1 MVSMLIIADEN
12 IPGVDDAF
20 SVFGEV
26 RKLHGR
32 HMKASDIKDAEVLL
46 VRSITKVNEELLS
59 GSKVKFVGSATIGTD
74 HVDLDWL
81 RQQGICFSNAPGC
94 NAISAAEYVLAA
106 VLTLAHQQEMNLTEK
121 TVGIIG
127 CGNVGSRVKAR
138 FEAMGI
144 TCLVCDPPR
153 AEKEG
158 DKEGDT
164 GFVDMQAISRAD
176 IVTVHVPLVTQ
187 GSHPTLGLL
196 DASFITKLNP
206 GSTVINTSRGDVIDE
221 RALKKRLI
229 QQDDLNTIL
238 DVWENEPAIDAEL
251 VALASIATPHIAG
264 YSTDGKLR
272 ATGQLHD
279 AYSHFIKQQPVWG
292 YRQAL
297 PDPAEPIITLQ
308 DGEVT
313 GIISEALSKVYD
325 ITRDDAALRFLFED
339 VSTDATA
346 GFDLLRKQYPVR
358 RECSAYDIRGKTLS
372 ATVRSALQAFGFRLI

>member
-20 SVFGEV
+20 SAFGEV

-32 HMKASDIKDAEVLL
+32 HMKASDVKDAEVLL

-74 HVDLDWL
+74 HVDLNWL
-81 RQQGICFSNAPGC
+81 QQQGICFSNAPGC
-94 NAISAAEYVLAA
+94 NAVSAAEYVLAA
-106 VLTLAHQQEMNLTEK
+106 VLKLAHQQEMNLTEK

-176 IVTVHVPLVTQ
+176 IITVHVPLVTQ
-187 GSHPTLGLL
+187 GRHPTLGLL
-196 DASFITKLNP
+196 DADFISQLNP
-206 GSTVINTSRGDVIDE
+206 GSTLINTSRGDVMNE
-221 RALKKRLI
+221 QALKQRLI
-229 QQDDLNTIL
+229 QQADLNTVL

-279 AYSHFIKQQPVWG
+279 AYSQFIKQQPVWD
-292 YRQAL
+292 YHQVL
-297 PDPAEPIITLQ
+297 SVPAEPIITLK
-308 DGEVT
+308 DGEVSEV
-313 GIISEALSKVYD
+313 ISEALSKVYD
-325 ITRDDAALRFLFED
+325 ITRDDSALRLLFED
-339 VSTDATA
+339 VSTDAAA

-358 RECSAYDIRGKTLS
+358 RECSAYGIRGEMLPS
-372 ATVRSALQAFGFRLI
+372 TVRSALQVFGFGLI

>member
-20 SVFGEV
+20 SAFGKV

-32 HMKASDIKDAEVLL
+32 HMKASDVKDAEVLL
-46 VRSITKVNEELLS
+46 VRSITEVNEELLS
-59 GSKVKFVGSATIGTD
+59 GSKVKFVGSATIGTN
-74 HVDLDWL
+74 HVDLNWL
-81 RQQGICFSNAPGC
+81 QQQGIRFSNAPGC
-94 NAISAAEYVLAA
+94 NAVSAAEYVLAA
-106 VLTLAHQQEMNLTEK
+106 VLKLAHQQEMNLTEK

-138 FEAMGI
+138 FDAMGI

-158 DKEGDT
+158 DA

-176 IVTVHVPLVTQ
+176 IITVHVPLVTQ
-187 GSHPTLGLL
+187 GRHPTLGLL
-196 DASFITKLNP
+196 DAAFISQLSP
-206 GSTVINTSRGDVIDE
+206 GSTVINTSRGDVMNE
-221 RALKKRLI
+221 QALKQRLI
-229 QQDDLNTIL
+229 QQADLNTVL

-279 AYSHFIKQQPVWG
+279 AYSHFIKQQPVWD
-292 YRQAL
+292 YHQAL

-308 DGEVT
+308 DGEVSEV
-313 GIISEALSKVYD
+313 ISEALSKVYD
-325 ITRDDAALRFLFED
+325 ITRDDSALRLLFEG
-339 VSTDATA
+339 VSTDAAA

-358 RECSAYDIRGKTLS
+358 RECSAYGIRGEMLS
-372 ATVRSALQAFGFRLI
+372 ASVRSALQVFGFGLI

>member
-20 SVFGEV
+20 SAFGEV

-32 HMKASDIKDAEVLL
+32 HMKASDVKDAEVLL

-74 HVDLDWL
+74 HVDLNWL
-81 RQQGICFSNAPGC
+81 QQQGICFSNAPGC
-94 NAISAAEYVLAA
+94 NAVSAAEYVLAA
-106 VLTLAHQQEMNLTEK
+106 VLKLAHQQEMNLTEK

-138 FEAMGI
+138 FDAMGI

-176 IVTVHVPLVTQ
+176 IITVHVPLVTQ
-187 GSHPTLGLL
+187 GRHPTLGLL
-196 DASFITKLNP
+196 DAAFISQLSP
-206 GSTVINTSRGDVIDE
+206 GSTVINTSRGDVMNE
-221 RALKKRLI
+221 QALKQRLI
-229 QQDDLNTIL
+229 QQADLNTVL

-279 AYSHFIKQQPVWG
+279 AYSHFIKQQPVWD
-292 YRQAL
+292 YHQAL

-308 DGEVT
+308 DGEVSEV
-313 GIISEALSKVYD
+313 ISEALSKVYD
-325 ITRDDAALRFLFED
+325 ITRDDSVLRLLFEG
-339 VSTDATA
+339 VSTDAAA

-358 RECSAYDIRGKTLS
+358 RECSAYDIGGEMLS
-372 ATVRSALQAFGFRLI
+372 ASVRSALQVFGFGLI

>member
-32 HMKASDIKDAEVLL
+32 HMTASDIKDAEVLL

-94 NAISAAEYVLAA
+94 NAVSAAEYVLAA
-106 VLTLAHQQEMNLTEK
+106 VLKLVHQQEMNLTEK

-158 DKEGDT
+158 DA

-187 GSHPTLGLL
+187 GQYPTLGLL
-196 DASFITKLNP
+196 DASFISQLNP
-206 GSTVINTSRGDVIDE
+206 LSTLINTSRGDVMDE
-221 RALKKRLI
+221 QALKQRLI
-229 QQDDLNTIL
+229 QQADLNTVL

-251 VALASIATPHIAG
+251 VALTSIATPHIAG

-279 AYSHFIKQQPVWG
+279 AYSHFIKQHPVWN
-292 YRQAL
+292 YRQVL
-297 PDPAEPIITLQ
+297 PVPAESIITLQ

-313 GIISEALSKVYD
+313 EVISEALSKVYG

-339 VSTDATA
+339 VSTDVAA

-358 RECSAYDIRGKTLS
+358 RECSAYGVRGEMLS
-372 ATVRSALQAFGFRLI
+372 ATVRSALQVFGFGLI